1 MFGHPGI
8 RYSLRLMEENM
19 SDGVPQFATAEY
31 PGNAS
36 ETACKSCA
44 QAISGD
50 YYRVNGAPT
59 CANCT
64 QQIREQMPKH
74 SRSAF
79 GRGVLFG
86 VGGALLGLG
95 IYVAFA
101 LVTGWMIGY
110 ISLAVGYI
118 VGKAIVMGSG
128 GLGGRRYQIAAL
140 LLTYAA
146 VSMSAVPIG
155 ISMYI
160 KQRDAKKK
168 TLVQH
173 SVPGQTQQPPAAQP
187 PAAQSPQ
194 ASSQDALDD
203 DDAATNA
210 GAPAA
215 AGSSPKPAAP
225 KVSFAAAIG
234 ALLFAGL
241 ASPFLELQDP
251 LQGLIGL
258 IILAVGIRIAWR
270 LTAGVSTEILGPFTR
285 TTPPPPS
292 AG

>member
-1 MFGHPGI
+1 MFGQPGI
-8 RYSLRLMEENM
+8 RYSLATMEENM

-31 PGNAS
+31 PGNAG

-64 QQIREQMPKH
+64 QQIREQMPKDSH
-74 SRSAF
+74 SAF

-101 LVTGWMIGY
+101 LATGWMIGY

-128 GLGGRRYQIAAL
+128 GLGGRRYQIAAV

-146 VSMSAVPIG
+146 VSLAAVPIA
-155 ISMYI
+155 ISQHM
-160 KQRDAKKK
+160 KQRS
-168 TLVQH
+168 VQQH
-173 SVPGQTQQPPAAQP
+173 AQVGD
-187 PAAQSPQ
+187 S
-194 ASSQDALDD
+194 
-203 DDAATNA
+203 ATVH
-210 GAPAA
+210 
-215 AGSSPKPAAP
+215 AP
-225 KVSFAAAIG
+225 KMSPAKAVG
-234 ALLFAGL
+234 LLALLGL
-241 ASPFLELQDP
+241 ASPFLALSNP
-251 LQGLIGL
+251 AQGLIGL
-258 IILAVGIRIAWR
+258 IILFVGIRIAWKI
-270 LTAGVSTEILGPFTR
+270 TAGRTVAILGPISEAAPAT
-285 TTPPPPS
+285 